1 MKINQDD
8 ENGTLSLDETL
19 VKPGVGKTR
28 IRAKSTSP
36 EKP

>member
-8 ENGTLSLDETL
+8 ENGALSLDLL
-19 VKPGVGKTR
+19 VKPGVGETR